1 MAEFVC
7 KVGMPGGEV
16 VEQVFTA
23 ESEDALR
30 QDFESRDY
38 YVYNL
43 RRKAGLDYLIDFS
56 AFRRRRISS
65 KEFLVFNQELASL
78 VHAGLPIITS
88 LQALVERRKNP
99 VFRRALLDIRDRVKA
114 GAALSEAF
122 EAQGGLFPRIYCS
135 SLASGEK
142 SGEIAT
148 VLRRY
153 VTYLKTVLA
162 VRKKVV
168 SALIYP
174 AILLLFAGGLVALL
188 VTFIIPKF
196 EEFFADFGAELP
208 LVTRLV
214 VGFSA
219 FVQSNIIFI
228 LAALIGGAAAITAW
242 VRTPAGALQLDTLKL
257 KVPLLGG
264 IWRRYAISRFSRT
277 LSTLIAGGIPLVG
290 SVEASARAVGNLLFE
305 KEMLAVAQKVREG
318 GSLWESLERTN
329 LMTDM
334 AVEMVKVGESTGS
347 LEEMLTNVANF
358 YDEEI
363 DSNLT
368 TLVSLM
374 EPLMLIFMAGVI
386 AVMLLAIYLP
396 LIRSYTATQ
405 F

>member
-38 YVYNL
+38 YVYAL
-43 RRKAGLDYLIDFS
+43 RKKGGIDYLIDFS

-174 AILLLFAGGLVALL
+174 AILLLFAGGLVVLL

-196 EEFFADFGAELP
+196 EEFFKDFGAELP
-208 LVTRLV
+208 LVTRMV

-219 FVQSNIIFI
+219 IVQSNIIFI
-228 LAALIGGAAAITAW
+228 LAAAIGGSAAIAAW
-242 VRTPAGALQLDTLKL
+242 IRTPAGALQLDSWKL
-257 KVPLLGG
+257 KIPLLGG

-290 SVEASARAVGNLLFE
+290 SLEASARAIGNLLFE
-305 KEMLAVAQKVREG
+305 REMLAVAQKVREG

-334 AVEMVKVGESTGS
+334 AVEMVKVGESTGA